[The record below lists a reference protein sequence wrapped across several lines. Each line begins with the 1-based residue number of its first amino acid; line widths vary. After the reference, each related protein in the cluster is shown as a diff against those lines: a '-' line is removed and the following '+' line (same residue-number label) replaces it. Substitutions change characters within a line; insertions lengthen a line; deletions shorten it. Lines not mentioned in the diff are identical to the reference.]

1 MLDFTRRSAQRF
13 NLQWKDLP
21 ERSGDHWKIEVEM
34 FGRVPMLLIV
44 HEQTLFTLV
53 RRKSQFKTPEQLAD
67 EIRLCCSRYKNKGE
81 TTFGRNT
88 ERRLT
93 GSITEMKRI
102 TRVMDSHLRALT
114 QRRWPSIS
122 VRSLIL
128 EIRKQRGSITP
139 LMLLSAMRMARC
151 PGWGELKDSQK
162 STRAISHEAIGCDIV
177 PFSF

>member
-1 MLDFTRRSAQRF
+1 MLDFTGRSAQRF

-53 RRKSQFKTPEQLAD
+53 RRKSQFKTPEKLAD
-67 EIRLCCSRYKNKGE
+67 EIRLCCSWYKYKGE

-102 TRVMDSHLRALT
+102 TRVMEFSPESTNAA
-114 QRRWPSIS
+114 
-122 VRSLIL
+122 
-128 EIRKQRGSITP
+128 E
-139 LMLLSAMRMARC
+139 MAINQC
-151 PGWGELKDSQK
+151 
-162 STRAISHEAIGCDIV
+162 
-177 PFSF
+177 PFSYLRDKKTKRFHNPFDAVICYENGEMPWLG